1 MKCLR
6 CLLVVIMLST
16 VVGCS
21 APTTPPPAPTPT
33 FEIAPTRTASQ
44 IEATSSPPSTP
55 APTPGTNPTSTT
67 GRTEASTPTP
77 APTPTFDMD
86 AFFRPVD
93 APDLQANPKKYENDA
108 FRFTGRVFHIQREG
122 NRTYFQVLTEPDK
135 VNIRAIAVNEG
146 QDMEVRDI
154 VTVYASGFGT
164 SEGVSPSGET
174 VTVPTVEV
182 VKIVA
187 GRR

>member
-1 MKCLR
+1 MKRLQCP
-6 CLLVVIMLST
+6 LLGIMLSV
-16 VVGCS
+16 VVGC
-21 APTTPPPAPTPT
+21 TTPPTP
-33 FEIAPTRTASQ
+33 
-44 IEATSSPPSTP
+44 TP
-55 APTPGTNPTSTT
+55 APTPLPAAAPTRSIGQTEATSPRPAPTYAPANVPTSTT
-67 GRTEASTPTP
+67 ERVEAATPTP
-77 APTPTFDMD
+77 AATPTFDMD

-108 FRFTGRVFHIQREG
+108 FRFTGRVFHIEREG
-122 NRTYFQVLTEPDK
+122 SRTYFQVLTDPSE

-146 QDMEVRDI
+146 QGMQVGDV

-164 SEGVSPSGET
+164 SEGISPSGET

-182 VKIVA
+182 VKIVE